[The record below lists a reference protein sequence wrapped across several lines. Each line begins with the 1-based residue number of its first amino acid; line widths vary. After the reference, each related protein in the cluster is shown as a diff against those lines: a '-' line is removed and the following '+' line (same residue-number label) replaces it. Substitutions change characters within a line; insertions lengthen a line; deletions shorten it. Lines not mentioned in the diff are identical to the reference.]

1 MVLRQRPEAG
11 LPSSVRLRA
20 PGRSAAL
27 CAHRKVRDVAASARL
42 EEIRPR
48 LHEPPAQRTPDRER
62 KLRATARR
70 QLRFSFHDR
79 IEHTG
84 RIGVGVLGAI
94 PNPGNTTVCRRRNG
108 GARSPRKRVCA
119 GKFPAN
125 RENNRDNL
133 KIGPFL
139 SKIKTERFELSDG
152 WAINSLRVR
161 AGNKCAVTGN

>member
-1 MVLRQRPEAG
+1 MPGTQLLGEDFEFLQTMRSKK
-11 LPSSVRLRA
+11 SSLSSDRRT
-20 PGRSAAL
+20 
-27 CAHRKVRDVAASARL
+27 HRG
-42 EEIRPR
+42 
-48 LHEPPAQRTPDRER
+48 Q
-62 KLRATARR
+62 
-70 QLRFSFHDR
+70 
-79 IEHTG
+79 G
-84 RIGVGVLGAI
+84 
-94 PNPGNTTVCRRRNG
+94 PGNRVDFGATKFKVQSYLNIVITG

>member
-1 MVLRQRPEAG
+1 MVWKLDRLGRNLRHLINTVHDLTIGGIGLRVLTGQGAAIDTTTAAG
-11 LPSSVRLRA
+11 KLVF
-20 PGRSAAL
+20 GIFAAL
-27 CAHRKVRDVAASARL
+27 AEFERELITERTLCEGGWTRTWTKFCAVGINAGNYGQL
-42 EEIRPR
+42 C
-48 LHEPPAQRTPDRER
+48 RT
-62 KLRATARR
+62 
-70 QLRFSFHDR
+70 
-79 IEHTG
+79 I
-84 RIGVGVLGAI
+84 
-94 PNPGNTTVCRRRNG
+94 G